1 MRPFAPSVLFA
12 LLVTATIAED
22 APLRW
27 LAPAGFDAKKAGLGL
42 APLPGVTHEVIYA
55 PAPSSAALET
65 GGDGR
70 YESVLHGTYNHH
82 TRAVILG
89 DKVVVYWTN
98 HSHDENGP
106 GQRIVARWG
115 VLDAARTR
123 IDWGD
128 PTVRTLELAP
138 APVPVHRRVPLEAT
152 GFDRRYVRGDLVVID
167 GRLRFDGTFLLNHGW
182 TDDPRFRWRFG
193 EPVPEERFRAVPD
206 TDEAHA
212 RQRVYRYDMFWTVG
226 PAFRQLWDFST
237 GTLAPASA
245 LHLENA
251 VPATL
256 ALTPTQSLALPPLL
270 PPYAGAPLLAAAVEP
285 VRTALQSPAPP
296 REPRP
301 RFARGTESRA
311 ADGKNALAHRAEFR
325 RRDGT
330 WVILRDN
337 LSNPGH
343 YYAAAARA
351 GETYPPATLTTLYGD
366 VMPAAGELPDGRVWI
381 LCNSRGRYDFFLTL
395 SDDGVTFDRTWLVR
409 HINERWV
416 DGFAKP
422 GRGGPQY
429 PCVLPIG
436 DALWIFYSVGK
447 EQIAATRV
455 PYASLS
461 SRPSS
466 LSPRP

>member
-1 MRPFAPSVLFA
+1 MRTFVSALTLA
-12 LLVTATIAED
+12 LLAPLVVAAEP
-22 APLRW
+22 PLRW
-27 LAPAGFDAKKAGLGL
+27 VVPPEFNPKLPGLGL
-42 APLPGVTHEVIYA
+42 PQLPGVTHETLYA
-55 PAPSSAALET
+55 PARSSAAIET

-82 TRAVILG
+82 TRAVRVG

-115 VLDAARTR
+115 VIDPTLTR
-123 IDWGD
+123 IDWGEPATRTVELV
-128 PTVRTLELAP
+128 PT
-138 APVPVHRRVPLEAT
+138 PVPVHRRVPLEAT
-152 GFDRRYVRGDLVVID
+152 GFDRRYVKGELIAID

-182 TDDPRFRWRFG
+182 TDDPRYRWRFG
-193 EPVPEERFRAVPD
+193 EPVPEARFRAVPD
-206 TDEAHA
+206 ADEAHA
-212 RQRVYRYDMFWTVG
+212 RQRVYRYDMFWTIA

-237 GTLAPASA
+237 GALAPASA
-245 LHLENA
+245 LHLEA
-251 VPATL
+251 PAPTAM
-256 ALTPTQSLALPPLL
+256 ALTPTQHLALPALL
-270 PPYAGAPLLAAAVEP
+270 PPFAAAPLLAKAPEP
-285 VRTALQSPAPP
+285 VRSALQAPAPP

-301 RFARGTESRA
+301 RFVRGTESVA

-337 LSNPGH
+337 LSNPGR

-351 GETYPPATLTTLYGD
+351 GETYPPAVLTNLYGD

-381 LCNSRGRYDFFLTL
+381 LGNSRGRYDFFLTL

-422 GRGGPQY
+422 ARGGPQY
-429 PCVLPIG
+429 PSVLTIG
-436 DALWIFYSVGK
+436 DALWVFYSIGK
-447 EQIAATRV
+447 EQIGATRI
-455 PYASLS
+455 PFASLPAARS
-461 SRPSS
+461 APR
-466 LSPRP
+466 SP